1 MAEKVQAQYEQ
12 LDQIISQLNQ
22 QAQAVEGV
30 SNTLKGPY
38 EDLVPDGWKGK
49 GADQFKQEMD
59 QRIFPMLHKMQEA
72 LTQAGSATKQMAET
86 FKQAEE
92 EGNKLIISI
101 QIQF

>member
-1 MAEKVQAQYEQ
+1 
-12 LDQIISQLNQ
+12 
-22 QAQAVEGV
+22 
-30 SNTLKGPY
+30 
-38 EDLVPDGWKGK
+38 
-49 GADQFKQEMD
+49 MD